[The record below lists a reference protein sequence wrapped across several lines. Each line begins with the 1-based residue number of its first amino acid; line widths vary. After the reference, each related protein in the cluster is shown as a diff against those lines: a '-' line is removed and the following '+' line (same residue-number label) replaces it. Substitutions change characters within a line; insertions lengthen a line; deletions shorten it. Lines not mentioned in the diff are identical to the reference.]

1 MLDNTKTSLPMQ
13 QAEAREK
20 FIVEHLPLVHL
31 LAKKL
36 KQKLPPN
43 VDYDDL
49 VSSGIIGLLEAVDR
63 FDHKRGVK
71 FKTYAEFRIRGA
83 MIDELRDLDILTRGR
98 RSQVKAS
105 QDQAFH
111 SSHSTT
117 HHSEGE
123 CGRVLSFEDALE
135 KRQIK
140 NNINQNVL
148 LDSAITHSNNQL
160 LAKAM
165 GELDDREGK
174 ILHMYYY
181 EGQTLRQIGR
191 MMGLCQARISQ
202 LHGEAKAKLEDW
214 LVFNFSEFKEA
225 PAA

>member
-1 MLDNTKTSLPMQ
+1 MLDTTKKCLPMRPSS
-13 QAEAREK
+13 AEREK
-20 FIVEHLPLVHL
+20 LILEHLPLVQL

-36 KQKLPPN
+36 KQKLPQN

-49 VSSGIIGLLEAVDR
+49 VSTGVIGLLEAVDR

-83 MIDELRDLDILTRGR
+83 MIDELRELDILTRGR
-98 RSQVKAS
+98 RKQVKES
-105 QDQAFH
+105 EDQAFH
-111 SSHSTT
+111 SSHSATGP
-117 HHSEGE
+117 SEGE
-123 CGRVLSFEDALE
+123 CGRVLSFEDALA
-135 KRQIK
+135 KRQLK
-140 NNINQNVL
+140 NNTNQNVL
-148 LDSAITHSNNQL
+148 LDSAITKSNNQL
-160 LAKAM
+160 VAKAM
-165 GELDDREGK
+165 SDLGDREGK

-214 LVFNFSEFKEA
+214 LSYNFSESTETA
-225 PAA
+225 S